1 MRLLANPLF
10 IRMAAVLVVAV
21 AAFVA
26 AVFII
31 RGLRRRMVEDGPLP
45 DNLGQED
52 TLYPYTAV
60 IQQLKQQKFELQNE
74 QQTQRR
80 RAKASESMA
89 AAVIAN
95 LPCGVLFVA
104 PNGLIKQCNAAAKQ
118 ILGFA
123 SPLGMSLDDLFRD
136 AHGVQDSGES
146 MRVADAFK
154 NALRDHMR
162 ADFEASYFTAGGEER
177 SLKFS
182 LIALSAA
189 PGEALGLAA
198 VIADESAAADFRR
211 SRIMHSEI
219 SAEMALEL
227 RNSLSSIREWAARA
241 ATAADPQASAHLA
254 SDISAEAERLDRKVG
269 GFLASTTKAASAGA

>member
-1 MRLLANPLF
+1 MRLLANPPF
-10 IRMAAVLVVAV
+10 IRMGVVLAVAV

-26 AVFII
+26 GVFII
-31 RGLRRRMVEDGPLP
+31 RALRRQIVEEGALP
-45 DNLGQED
+45 DNLGQEG

-104 PNGLIKQCNAAAKQ
+104 PHGLIKQCNAAARQ

-136 AHGVQDSGES
+136 TRGTQDSGES
-146 MRVADAFK
+146 IRVADAFK
-154 NALRDHMR
+154 AALQERTR
-162 ADFEASYFTAGGEER
+162 ADFDASYYTAAGEER
-177 SLKFS
+177 SLKFA
-182 LIALSAA
+182 LIPLNAG
-189 PGEALGLAA
+189 PGETLGLAA
-198 VIADESAAADFRR
+198 VIADETAAADLRK
-211 SRIMHSEI
+211 SKVMHSEI
-219 SAEMALEL
+219 SSEMALEL
-227 RNSLSSIREWAARA
+227 RNSLSSIRELAVRVAAA
-241 ATAADPQASAHLA
+241 GDPQVCAHLA
-254 SDISAEAERLDRKVG
+254 NDISAEAELLGKKVG
-269 GFLASTTKAASAGA
+269 GFLAGTKAASAGA